1 MYTCKLRCKKQL
13 TRMGAEYLKNIN
25 LRIMTYLRELENS
38 LAPRITSPFDI
49 LVRNLYDAE
58 TQFHPLQS
66 IKLKHPVDV
75 YEDTDG
81 LHLEVACTGLTK
93 EDVNL
98 DIEGDILKVSYTKD
112 DTEKYQ
118 NREYHYSGIAKRS
131 FNFGYKVNNRFNLSK
146 VGAKMEN
153 GLLNITIPFS
163 SHVVVEP
170 KSITIK

>member
-1 MYTCKLRCKKQL
+1 
-13 TRMGAEYLKNIN
+13 
-25 LRIMTYLRELENS
+25 MTYLKELENG

-49 LVRNLYDAE
+49 LVRNFFDTE
-58 TQFHPLQS
+58 TPFHPLNS

-75 YEDTDG
+75 YEDTKG

-93 EDVNL
+93 EDVSIN
-98 DIEGDILKVSYTKD
+98 IEGDILRVSYTKD
-112 DTEKYQ
+112 DTGKYQ

-131 FNFGYKVNNRFNLSK
+131 FNFGYKVNNKFNLSK
-146 VGAKMEN
+146 VDAKMEN

-170 KSITIK
+170 KTITIK

>member
-1 MYTCKLRCKKQL
+1 
-13 TRMGAEYLKNIN
+13 MGAEYLKNIN

-49 LVRNLYDAE
+49 LVRNLYDTE

-81 LHLEVACTGLTK
+81 LHLEVACTGLIK

-98 DIEGDILKVSYTKD
+98 NIEGDILKVSYTKD

-118 NREYHYSGIAKRS
+118 NREYYYSGIAKRS
-131 FNFGYKVNNRFNLSK
+131 FNFGYKVASKFRLSEANA
-146 VGAKMEN
+146 VMEN
-153 GLLNITIPFS
+153 GLLRISIPYS
-163 SHVVVEP
+163 PHVVTKP
-170 KSITIK
+170 QSITIK